1 MEFDHLLVRYG
12 ELTLKR
18 NKSEKFV
25 NALKDN
31 VIKSLQTIEGT
42 HVKGKRDRMYI
53 SLTEE
58 ADAQEVINRLTKI
71 FGIKSISPVHKTS
84 QELDEIKKLC
94 VDLAQDFKPGETFK
108 IDVKRV
114 DKSFPMDTYALQRE
128 LGGAIL
134 QATEDISADVK
145 QPDYNVRVEV
155 RMDGVYVFTQIY
167 EGVVVYQLALA
178 VKHS

>member
-12 ELTLKR
+12 ELTLKGTNR
-18 NKSEKFV
+18 KKFV

-84 QELDEIKKLC
+84 QELDEIKKIMC
-94 VDLAQDFKPGETFK
+94 
-108 IDVKRV
+108 
-114 DKSFPMDTYALQRE
+114 
-128 LGGAIL
+128 
-134 QATEDISADVK
+134 
-145 QPDYNVRVEV
+145 
-155 RMDGVYVFTQIY
+155 
-167 EGVVVYQLALA
+167 
-178 VKHS
+178 